1 MAHGRG
7 TICPR
12 YIRYPSM
19 IPLPI
24 AAQNAGPM
32 MNVHSWTAT
41 SDLPIAMYCA
51 GSAPAVEPKSWR
63 IVTTESRLMS
73 PTTISVDSSVRMA
86 TYPIA
91 MLPLTRRTMR

>member
-1 MAHGRG
+1 LQHGDTSAIVPPATPG
-7 TICPR
+7 DGPR
-12 YIRYPSM
+12 PR
-19 IPLPI
+19 
-24 AAQNAGPM
+24 
-32 MNVHSWTAT
+32 H
-41 SDLPIAMYCA
+41 DLPAVHQISEHDPVVDRGAERRA
-51 GSAPAVEPKSWR
+51 DHERPVVEPKSRR

>member
-1 MAHGRG
+1 M
-7 TICPR
+7 
-12 YIRYPSM
+12 
-19 IPLPI
+19 
-24 AAQNAGPM
+24 
-32 MNVHSWTAT
+32 
-41 SDLPIAMYCA
+41 
-51 GSAPAVEPKSWR
+51 VEPKSRR